1 MQAVASLIDAV
12 EEDGVPVI
20 YVIEMSTQDVAR
32 AVAEQTG
39 AEIVEMHSCQSVTGE
54 EFEAGE
60 TYLSLMA
67 RNVEALRKG
76 LY

>member
-1 MQAVASLIDAV
+1 MAN
-12 EEDGVPVI
+12 
-20 YVIEMSTQDVAR
+20 

-39 AEIVEMHSCQSVTGE
+39 AEIVEMHSCQSLTGE
-54 EFEAGE
+54 EFAAGE
-60 TYLSLMA
+60 TYLSLMT

>member
-1 MQAVASLIDAV
+1 MTMTS
-12 EEDGVPVI
+12 PVGLDPAFWKAFP
-20 YVIEMSTQDVAR
+20 VFDDNAVAR

-60 TYLSLMA
+60 TYLSLMT